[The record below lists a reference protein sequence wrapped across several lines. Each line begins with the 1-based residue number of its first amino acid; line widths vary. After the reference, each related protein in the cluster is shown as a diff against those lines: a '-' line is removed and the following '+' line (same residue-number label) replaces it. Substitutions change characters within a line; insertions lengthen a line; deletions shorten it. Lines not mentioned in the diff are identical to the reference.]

1 MRQQFIFCIIVLL
14 FVACNNSSSTEKIS
28 GDSIAIAKYDTS
40 NIVDIIEPAADP
52 IALTAAEMKDDS
64 AFADGSIPSSW
75 TNAGFS
81 DSIAV
86 KKFLKKI
93 KYWVGNN
100 QKDSVAAIIAY
111 PLRKPVIKNQESLLK
126 NYESVFNDKVKKAL
140 LEQNL
145 SQLFRNAQGV
155 MVGNGDLW
163 INETP
168 RGLKIIAINN

>member
-1 MRQQFIFCIIVLL
+1 MRQSFIFCVIVLL
-14 FVACNNSSSTEKIS
+14 FIACNNSSSTKQKTV
-28 GDSIAIAKYDTS
+28 DSVITMSADTVTS
-40 NIVDIIEPAADP
+40 IDVEESITDP
-52 IALTAAEMKDDS
+52 LVLTSAEMKDDS
-64 AFADGSIPSSW
+64 VFADGSIPTSW
-75 TNAGFS
+75 ENAGFS
-81 DSIAV
+81 DPISV
-86 KKFLKKI
+86 KEFIKKI
-93 KYWVGNN
+93 QYWVANN